1 MSPEADFGDN
11 QKDVN
16 NKEQTC
22 ELFDLSEFMEQ
33 KGNLDE
39 NLHEIAVMAA
49 HILNM
54 ENCSIMLLK
63 DIESAHDLELRVF
76 AHSGYLPDAAHREAI
91 KIREG
96 ISGYVAA
103 SGEALFVED
112 IDKSQFASQKRG
124 RYKSKGFISA
134 PIIIGEKVIGV
145 INANTPKDR
154 SNIETKDLELLK
166 IISLLISKSVQ
177 LVQLQGVLRSKYIQ
191 FALSQENIPDDKKVS
206 LSLSKDPGKVAKL
219 LAKTFYHE
227 MARAGFGP
235 DHMITTATEILSLL
249 SERLDKHKDRRERQ

>member
-1 MSPEADFGDN
+1 MSHEADFDDN
-11 QKDVN
+11 RKDVSN
-16 NKEQTC
+16 EKETY

-33 KGNLDE
+33 QGNLDE

-49 HILNM
+49 KILNM

-63 DIESAHDLELRVF
+63 DIENSHDLELRIF
-76 AHSGYLPDAAHREAI
+76 AHSGYLPDAAHSEAI
-91 KIREG
+91 KIKEG

-112 IDKSQFASQKRG
+112 IDKSKFASQKRG

-134 PIIIGEKVIGV
+134 PIIIQEKVIGV
-145 INANTPKDR
+145 INANTPQDK

-166 IISLLISKSVQ
+166 IIALLISKSVQ
-177 LVQLQGVLRSKYIQ
+177 LVQLEAVLQSRYAQ
-191 FALSQENIPDDKKVS
+191 YALSQENIADDKKAL
-206 LSLSKDPGKVAKL
+206 LSLNKDPGKVAKI

-227 MARAGFGP
+227 MLRAGFGP

-249 SERLDKHKDRRERQ
+249 SEKLEKHKDRRDRQ

>member
-1 MSPEADFGDN
+1 MSVGADFGDN
-11 QKDVN
+11 QKEVRND
-16 NKEQTC
+16 
-22 ELFDLSEFMEQ
+22 ELTFELYDLSEFIEQ
-33 KGNLDE
+33 QGNLDE

-63 DIESAHDLELRVF
+63 EVENVHDLELRVF
-76 AHSGYLPDAAHREAI
+76 AHSGYLPDAAHSEAI

-103 SGEALFVED
+103 SGAALFVED
-112 IDKSQFASQKRG
+112 IDKSQFATQKRG

-134 PIIIGEKVIGV
+134 PIVIGKKVIGV
-145 INANTPKDR
+145 INSNTPKDK

-166 IISLLISKSVQ
+166 IISLLISKSIQ
-177 LVQLQGVLRSKYIQ
+177 LLQLQGTLRSKYVQ
-191 FALSQENIPDDKKVS
+191 YALSQNMPADKKVS
-206 LSLSKDPGKVAKL
+206 LSLTKEPGKVAKL

-235 DHMITTATEILSLL
+235 DHMLTTATEILSLL
-249 SERLDKHKDRRERQ
+249 NEKLDKHKNRKERQ

>member
-1 MSPEADFGDN
+1 MNVEYDFRDN
-11 QKDVN
+11 QKKGSNDELTY
-16 NKEQTC
+16 K
-22 ELFDLSEFMEQ
+22 LFDLSELMEQ
-33 KGNLDE
+33 QGNLDE
-39 NLHEIAVMAA
+39 NLQEIAVMAA

-63 DIESAHDLELRVF
+63 DFENVHDLELRVF
-76 AHSGYLPDAAHREAI
+76 AHSGYLPDAAHREAMKI
-91 KIREG
+91 KKG

-112 IDKSQFASQKRG
+112 IDKSQFANQKRG
-124 RYKSKGFISA
+124 RYKSKGFIAA
-134 PIIIGEKVIGV
+134 PIIIGKKVIGV
-145 INANTPKDR
+145 INSNTPRDK

-166 IISLLISKSVQ
+166 IISLLISKSIQ
-177 LVQLQGVLRSKYIQ
+177 LLQLQGILRSKYTQ
-191 FALSQENIPDDKKVS
+191 YALSQENIPDDKKMS

-227 MARAGFGP
+227 MTKAGFGP

-249 SERLDKHKDRRERQ
+249 SERLDKHKVRREKQ